1 MEEIFGMLRDKELKL
16 DYIARDILLCELLV
30 EKNIITQ
37 DEINKKFEK
46 LEEKKEELE
55 QLIKGK
61 KEGEK

>member
-61 KEGEK
+61 KEGDK